1 MDDPQSFLQIEISDD
16 EKRQLLPS
24 LKTWKEGME
33 KRDSARSDFQSKMA
47 VLCSGSIAVLASGAL
62 AVVNST
68 ALQHRLPAHFAIYVI
83 VAASCLWLSLVCCT
97 LHNYFEIALLQHN
110 SESQMEESLLAIA
123 GVSWKRKGLSEKDR
137 KGAIAGLPLTMK
149 AKKRTRRGAIMARSQ
164 PHLALA
170 GVALF
175 CIGYLAVVVFVCIA
189 ASSV

>member
-16 EKRQLLPS
+16 EKLQLLPS

-123 GVSWKRKGLSEKDR
+123 GVSWKRKGLSEEDR
-137 KGAIAGLPLTMK
+137 KRAIAGLPLTMK
-149 AKKRTRRGAIMARSQ
+149 AKKRTRRGAIMARIQ
-164 PHLALA
+164 PHLTLA